1 MAKKK
6 KRKKH
11 PDHRPEADVS
21 TGPFNPAF
29 KDAITVP
36 GKNMEPGQV
45 PRPAPRDPK
54 KTGNEAENLFF
65 NAMADV
71 TPLTKRKNTV
81 TKTPDPSIRP
91 PYPVRGEE
99 MDAIAQLSDLVA
111 GNAEMDIT
119 FSDEYMEGFI
129 HGLNPKL
136 MRALR
141 KGTFPF
147 QDYIDLHGLT
157 KQEAAIRLRDFLVR
171 SRALGNRCVLVVHGR
186 GLNSE
191 NNVSVI
197 KQNIPAW
204 LKTSPLKHMV
214 LAFCTARPYDGGTGA
229 VYVLLRNPRKGFR
242 QHLEIH
248 YRDR

>member
-11 PDHRPEADVS
+11 ADHRPEPDIS

-29 KDAITVP
+29 KNVIPVTE
-36 GKNMEPGQV
+36 KNMDTTQIEHQGSHES
-45 PRPAPRDPK
+45 K
-54 KTGNEAENLFF
+54 KIGNESESLFLD
-65 NAMADV
+65 AMADV
-71 TPLTKRKNTV
+71 TPLAKGKNTV
-81 TKTPDPSIRP
+81 AKSPDPSIRP
-91 PYPVRGEE
+91 PYPVRDEE
-99 MDAIAQLSDLVA
+99 MEAVAHLSDLVA

-136 MRALR
+136 IQALR
-141 KGTFPF
+141 KGIFPF

-157 KQEAAIRLRDFLVR
+157 KQEASTRLRDFLVR

-197 KQNIPAW
+197 KQSLPAW
-204 LKTSPLKHMV
+204 LKTSPLKRMV

-229 VYVLLRNPRKGFR
+229 VYVLLRNPRKG
-242 QHLEIH
+242 
-248 YRDR
+248 

>member
-6 KRKKH
+6 KRKRH
-11 PDHRPEADVS
+11 LDQRPEADIS

-36 GKNMEPGQV
+36 GKNVDTTHVQ
-45 PRPAPRDPK
+45 RPASHDSK
-54 KTGNEAENLFF
+54 KTGNESESIFLD
-65 NAMADV
+65 AMTDV
-71 TPLTKRKNTV
+71 TPLAGGKNMV
-81 TKTPDPSIRP
+81 TKSPDPSIRP
-91 PYPVRGEE
+91 PYPVRDEE
-99 MDAIAQLSDLVA
+99 MEAIAHLSDLVA
-111 GNAEMDIT
+111 GNAEMNIT

-129 HGLNPKL
+129 HGLDPKL
-136 MRALR
+136 IQALR
-141 KGTFPF
+141 KGNFPF

-157 KQEAAIRLRDFLVR
+157 KQEASIRITDFLVR

-197 KQNIPAW
+197 KESLPAW
-204 LKTSPLKHMV
+204 LKKSPLKHMV

-229 VYVLLRNPRKGFR
+229 VYILLRNPRKG
-242 QHLEIH
+242 
-248 YRDR
+248 